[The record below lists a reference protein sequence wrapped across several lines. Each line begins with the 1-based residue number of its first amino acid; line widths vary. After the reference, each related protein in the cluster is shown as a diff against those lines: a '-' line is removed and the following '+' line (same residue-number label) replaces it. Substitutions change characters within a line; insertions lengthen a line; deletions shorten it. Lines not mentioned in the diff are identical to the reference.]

1 MLRHLFVACRQKV
14 AESSRSGNHGEPG
27 AEQKQGGMIERYL
40 GRYFLSEMSADRRD
54 EADNGYFKRSR
65 SKGKKFRYMIIN
77 SSNGMRRSRFGKI
90 GIYWGWLC

>member
-1 MLRHLFVACRQKV
+1 
-14 AESSRSGNHGEPG
+14 
-27 AEQKQGGMIERYL
+27 
-40 GRYFLSEMSADRRD
+40 MSADRRD